1 MAGDEGIRPMADAAN
16 SQRKHGTVYA
26 QLRDSILTLRLLPG
40 ARIAERQLEKM
51 LGSSRTPIREALHQ
65 LEADGLVVRGGR
77 SHVVAPIDLAELMEV
92 FEYREHIESAVV
104 RLACQRAKPQDIER
118 IRDIIDVALHDDGQQ
133 LWFEIGTDFHL
144 ELAQLSGNRFLIRA
158 MNDIMTRVA
167 RARWMIASVPE
178 NRSTAHEEHS
188 RILDLI
194 LSRRADEVV
203 DVIVSHTRFVQEN
216 LAKAIRDTRSRFRA
230 EGLDIIDDN

>member
-1 MAGDEGIRPMADAAN
+1 MEGGKGIRGAADAAFAKSGN
-16 SQRKHGTVYA
+16 VSVYT
-26 QLRDSILTLRLLPG
+26 QLREAILTLRLLPG

-77 SHVVAPIDLAELMEV
+77 SHIVAPVDLAELMEV
-92 FEYREHIESAVV
+92 FEYREHIESAIV
-104 RLACQRAKPQDIER
+104 RLACQRAQPQDIER
-118 IRDIIDVALHDDGQQ
+118 IRAIIDVALHDDGQE

-178 NRSTAHEEHS
+178 NRSTAHREHS
-188 RILDLI
+188 HILDLI
-194 LSRRADEVV
+194 AARRADEVV
-203 DVIVSHTRFVQEN
+203 EVIVKHTRFVQEN
-216 LAKAIRDTRSRFRA
+216 LAKAIRETRLRFRA
-230 EGLDIIDDN
+230 EGLDIIDGS